1 MAELTIKELIQSCGK
16 DLALEWVAGKMGE
29 SRVAKVAEVN
39 RPGLSLAGYMEY
51 FRSERIQILGQGEY
65 AYLQTLDN
73 ARRLSTLGMMFGF
86 KDLPCVIVTHGR
98 EITPEIV
105 DQANRNN
112 VPVFR
117 TTSTT
122 ASLIRELSAYLE
134 NRLAPTTIMHGV
146 LVVVYGLGVLI
157 VGESGSGKSECG
169 LELVKRGH
177 MIVSDDFV
185 EVRRHPGDIL
195 VGSSGPLVKH
205 FMEVRGLGIIDI
217 KQVFGV
223 SAVKDSTNIELV
235 VRLELDKGDG
245 NYDRIGLEDHLTK
258 VLGVELP
265 EIVLPL
271 RPGRNVAVLLEV
283 AALNQRLKHE
293 GVYSAKE
300 LNQKLIAKMAESKH

>member
-1 MAELTIKELIQSCGK
+1 MSELTIKELFDACGK
-16 DLALEWVAGKMGE
+16 ELGLEWEAGRNGG
-29 SRVAKVAEVN
+29 SRPIKVSEVN
-39 RPGLSLAGYMEY
+39 RPGLSLAGYMEF

-73 ARRLSTLGMMFGF
+73 ARRLEMLGLMFGF
-86 KDLPCVIVTHGR
+86 KDLPCVLVTHGR

-117 TTSTT
+117 TTRTT
-122 ASLIRELSAYLE
+122 ADLIRELSAYLE

-157 VGESGSGKSECG
+157 TGDSGSGKSECG

-195 VGSSGPLVKH
+195 IGSSGPLVKH
-205 FMEVRGLGIIDI
+205 YMEVRGLGIIDI

-223 SAVKDSTNIELV
+223 SAVKDTTTIELV
-235 VRLELDKGDG
+235 VRLEMEKADTSF
-245 NYDRIGLEDHLTK
+245 DRIGLEDHAAK
-258 VLGVELP
+258 ILGVELP
-265 EIVLPL
+265 EIILPL

-283 AALNQRLKHE
+283 AALNQRLKQE

-300 LNQKLIAKMAESKH
+300 LNDKLIAKMAETKA